1 MLRRHWAKIL
11 MGWEMKTKG
20 IQVLDDPDY
29 VTVLKPGKKIFY
41 VSSLHILSIYL
52 VNCGVK
58 KVSPFYFL
66 TEIKEYI
73 NLGEIEENNCVIF
86 VSPQNFV

>member
-1 MLRRHWAKIL
+1 MRRNWAKIM

-20 IQVLDDPDY
+20 IQLLDDPDY

-41 VSSLHILSIYL
+41 VSSLHIFSIYL

-58 KVSPFYFL
+58 KVSPFYLL

-73 NLGEIEENNCVIF
+73 TLAEIEENNCVIS
-86 VSPQNFV
+86 VRTKNFV